1 VGMGKRR
8 RTDEEGAGQEAPDAE
23 GEEEEEK
30 NPYKNDTALSMLK
43 FRNYVPRDKH
53 LRYFM
58 LARPEVVP
66 DIDMGA
72 LCQPLSEKN
81 GERTP
86 HPHNRLGPPTTFPHR
101 RTCFAP
107 GGLPCSV
114 APSPRPARFLAAARL
129 CERCVCLCR
138 HHITRAG
145 IMDIA
150 PKKANWDLKRD
161 VARKLARLE
170 RRTQRA
176 VIELIR
182 DKVEGTM
189 NGHTVGGGDE
199 LNKAIE
205 NRQREAEL
213 ADSDE
218 D

>member
-1 VGMGKRR
+1 MGKRR

-23 GEEEEEK
+23 GEEEEEA

-66 DIDMGA
+66 DIDMEA

-101 RTCFAP
+101 RTCCAP
-107 GGLPCSV
+107 DGLPCSV
-114 APSPRPARFLAAARL
+114 APSPMPAQFLAAARL

-138 HHITRAG
+138 HHARRHHGHRAEEGQLGPQTRCCAQASATG
-145 IMDIA
+145 EA
-150 PKKANWDLKRD
+150 HA
-161 VARKLARLE
+161 ARSD
-170 RRTQRA
+170 RA
-176 VIELIR
+176 
-182 DKVEGTM
+182 DT
-189 NGHTVGGGDE
+189 
-199 LNKAIE
+199 
-205 NRQREAEL
+205 
-213 ADSDE
+213 
-218 D
+218 